1 MPAVTVSVSYPGLR
15 SDLGCAL
22 LGAAADRRDG
32 PSGRGWPSPPS
43 APPTPWADAPN
54 TCDRIPSRVTRAAG
68 RSPPQGLPSP
78 PPRTRP
84 SQAPHPPELPA
95 SRPAAAAHS
104 PGSTANLLAGLE
116 THTIDSLLIPRPPL
130 SPVSQDARLSPELM
144 MAGCGHTRLCAPQTA
159 ARVAPL
165 SDTGTFT
172 FLLGNWC
179 PLSFHQIPTPDCHGR
194 GGLVG
199 PGPPRRLLPARSRH
213 TATPPPALSC

>member
-1 MPAVTVSVSYPGLR
+1 MPFWGRQLTDATAPRGGAGPARRVPLLRPGQTHPTPATGSPPGSHAPWGGALHRGSPHLPPEPAPPRLPIPLSRPPPAPLLPLTLR
-15 SDLGCAL
+15 APQQTCL
-22 LGAAADRRDG
+22 LG
-32 PSGRGWPSPPS
+32 SK
-43 APPTPWADAPN
+43 
-54 TCDRIPSRVTRAAG
+54 
-68 RSPPQGLPSP
+68 
-78 PPRTRP
+78 RTRFP
-84 SQAPHPPELPA
+84 PHP
-95 SRPAAAAHS
+95 
-104 PGSTANLLAGLE
+104 STATVTG
-116 THTIDSLLIPRPPL
+116 
-130 SPVSQDARLSPELM
+130 QDARLSPELM